1 MKYVAIFL
9 VIVTLVCGAGVGW
22 LYMNTNV
29 TVDAIGVVA
38 VEASTQEEYFD
49 TLRNQLE
56 TGTVEGTQ
64 FSQATLG
71 TSDQYQFYTYTV
83 RLKNSCYIT
92 ADMIEVQITPMDG
105 DVMQVGSETTFALP
119 AQSTGDIQ
127 ATILTDA
134 SMHSVRE
141 ITITYYMWGL
151 PFSIKTTAR

>member
-64 FSQATLG
+64 FSQSTLG
-71 TSDQYQFYTYTV
+71 TSEQYQFYTYTV

-105 DVMQVGSETTFALP
+105 DVMQIGSETTFALP

-134 SMHSVRE
+134 GMHSVRE